1 MTHFA
6 GIFIIIIFPSEYPYG
21 REVGQN
27 WNFIKIIWFLHHFSE
42 WAHFLDLAQQFRRY
56 LDFIAPKNGVFR
68 QDLRGNLHI
77 WNGTKK
83 KIFEGF
89 FAIFWD

>member
-1 MTHFA
+1 MA
-6 GIFIIIIFPSEYPYG
+6 G
-21 REVGQN
+21 RLA
-27 WNFIKIIWFLHHFSE
+27 KIETLSKLFDLHHFSE

-77 WNGTKK
+77 
-83 KIFEGF
+83 
-89 FAIFWD
+89 